1 MKKDDLQNFNPYLSN
16 KSDKELYAIRKKL
29 AKRLNQRMR
38 RLESAGI
45 DYGAI
50 KFYKQDVARYY
61 PGNKGFKETLGKT
74 KGISVK
80 HEISLLQN
88 LLNLPT
94 STLPGIKKIRKKAM
108 ATFEDRYNVKFK
120 NVQQYEDFIT
130 SSTWKKLE
138 ELYGSATALDIIA
151 KSQKSVSQIKKDVES
166 FMAKTDRYTSSDIA
180 KQLGFKSLPDALK
193 QAKSNRKQVTHGNS
207 RLSSH

>member
-1 MKKDDLQNFNPYLSN
+1 MKNDDLQNFNPYLSN

-50 KFYKQDVARYY
+50 KIFKHDVARYY
-61 PGNKGFKETLGKT
+61 PGNKGFKESLGKT
-74 KGISVK
+74 KGVSVK

-108 ATFEDRYNVKFK
+108 GTFEDRYNVKFK
-120 NVQQYEDFIT
+120 NVQQYEDFIA
-130 SSTWKKLE
+130 SSTWKKLD

-151 KSQKSVSQIKKDVES
+151 KSQKSVSQIQKDVES
-166 FMAKTDRYTSSDIA
+166 FIAKSDRYTSSDIA

-193 QAKSNRKQVTHGNS
+193 QAKSNRK
-207 RLSSH
+207 

>member
-1 MKKDDLQNFNPYLSN
+1 MKNDDLQKFNPYLSN

-38 RLESAGI
+38 RLEAAGI

-50 KFYKQDVARYY
+50 KIYKQDVARYY
-61 PGNKGFKETLGKT
+61 PGNKGFKESLGKT
-74 KGISVK
+74 KGLSVK

-94 STLPGIKKIRKKAM
+94 STLPGIKKIRKRAM
-108 ATFEDRYNVKFK
+108 GTFEDRYNVKFK
-120 NVQQYEDFIT
+120 NVQQYEDFIA

-138 ELYGSATALDIIA
+138 ELYGSGTALDIIA
-151 KSQKSVSQIKKDVES
+151 KSQKTVSEIQKDVED
-166 FMAKTDRYTSSDIA
+166 FIAKTDRYTSSDIA

-193 QAKSNRKQVTHGNS
+193 QAKSNRK
-207 RLSSH
+207 

>member
-1 MKKDDLQNFNPYLSN
+1 MNNDDLQKFNPYLSN

-38 RLESAGI
+38 RLEAAGI

-50 KFYKQDVARYY
+50 KIYKQDVARYY
-61 PGNKGFKETLGKT
+61 TGNKGFKESLGKT

-80 HEISLLQN
+80 HEISLIQN

-108 ATFEDRYNVKFK
+108 GTFEDRYNVKFK
-120 NVQQYEDFIT
+120 NVQQYEDFIA

-138 ELYGSATALDIIA
+138 ELYGSGTALDIIA
-151 KSQKSVSQIKKDVES
+151 KSQKTVSEIQKDVEG
-166 FMAKTDRYTSSDIA
+166 FIAKTDRYTSADIA

-193 QAKSNRKQVTHGNS
+193 QAKSNRK
-207 RLSSH
+207 

>member
-1 MKKDDLQNFNPYLSN
+1 MKNDDLQKFNPYLSN

-38 RLESAGI
+38 RIESKEI

-50 KFYKQDVARYY
+50 KIYKQDVARYY
-61 PGNKGFKETLGKT
+61 PGNKGFKESLGKT
-74 KGISVK
+74 RGISVK

-94 STLPGIKKIRKKAM
+94 STFSGIKKIRKKAM
-108 ATFEDRYNVKFK
+108 VTFEERYNVKFK
-120 NVQQYEDFIT
+120 NVQQYEDFIS
-130 SSTWKKLE
+130 SSTWKKLD

-151 KSQKSVSQIKKDVES
+151 KSQKSVSEIQKDVES
-166 FMAKTDRYTSSDIA
+166 FIAKTDRYTSSDIA

-193 QAKSNRKQVTHGNS
+193 QAKSNRK
-207 RLSSH
+207 

>member
-1 MKKDDLQNFNPYLSN
+1 MKYDELQKFNPYLSS

-50 KFYKQDVARYY
+50 KMYREEIARYY
-61 PGNKGFKETLGKT
+61 AGNKGFKESLGKT

-80 HEISLLQN
+80 HEISLIQN
-88 LLNLPT
+88 LLNRPT
-94 STLPGIKKIRKKAM
+94 STIQGIRNIHKKAQHK
-108 ATFEDRYNVKFK
+108 FEELYHVKFK
-120 NVQQYEDFIT
+120 NVSQYEDFID
-130 SSTWKKLE
+130 SKTWEKMEYLF
-138 ELYGSATALDIIA
+138 GSGTTLDLIA
-151 KSQKSVSQIKKDVES
+151 VSKKSVEQIRKSVEDYI
-166 FMAKTDRYTSSDIA
+166 AKTDKYTSSDIA

-193 QAKSNRKQVTHGNS
+193 QAKSNRK
-207 RLSSH
+207 

>member
-1 MKKDDLQNFNPYLSN
+1 MKNDDLQKFNPYLSK

-50 KFYKQDVARYY
+50 KIYKQDVARYY
-61 PGNKGFKETLGKT
+61 TGNKGFKESLGKT

-108 ATFEDRYNVKFK
+108 ATFYERYNVKFK
-120 NVQQYEDFIT
+120 NVEEYENFIA
-130 SSTWKKLE
+130 SNVWKKLD
-138 ELYGSATALDIIA
+138 ELYGSGTALDIIA
-151 KSQKSVSQIKKDVES
+151 SSPKSVSEIQKDVEA
-166 FMAKTDRYTSSDIA
+166 FIAKTDRYTSSDIA

-193 QAKSNRKQVTHGNS
+193 QAKSNRK
-207 RLSSH
+207 

>member
-1 MKKDDLQNFNPYLSN
+1 MKNDDLQKFNPYLSN

-38 RLESAGI
+38 RIEAAGI

-50 KFYKQDVARYY
+50 KIYKQDVARYY
-61 PGNKGFKETLGKT
+61 TGNKGFKESLGKT

-108 ATFEDRYNVKFK
+108 GTFEDRYNVKFK
-120 NVQQYEDFIT
+120 NVQQYEDFIA
-130 SSTWKKLE
+130 SSTWEKLD

-151 KSQKSVSQIKKDVES
+151 KSQKSVSQIQKDVES
-166 FMAKTDRYTSSDIA
+166 FIAKTDRYTSSDIA

-193 QAKSNRKQVTHGNS
+193 QAKSNRK
-207 RLSSH
+207 

>member
-1 MKKDDLQNFNPYLSN
+1 MKYDDLQKFNPYLSN

-50 KFYKQDVARYY
+50 KIYKQDVARYY
-61 PGNKGFKETLGKT
+61 SGNKGFKESLGKT

-108 ATFEDRYNVKFK
+108 GTFEDRYNVKFK
-120 NVQQYEDFIT
+120 NVQQYEDFIA
-130 SSTWKKLE
+130 SSTWKKLD

-151 KSQKSVSQIKKDVES
+151 VSQKSVEQIQKDVES
-166 FMAKTDRYTSSDIA
+166 FIAKTDRYTSSDIA

-193 QAKSNRKQVTHGNS
+193 HAKSNRK
-207 RLSSH
+207 

>member
-1 MKKDDLQNFNPYLSN
+1 MKNDDLQKFNPYLSA
-16 KSDKELYAIRKKL
+16 KSDKELYTIRKKL

-50 KFYKQDVARYY
+50 KIYKQDVARYY
-61 PGNKGFKETLGKT
+61 PGNKGFKESLGKT

-94 STLPGIKKIRKKAM
+94 STLPGIKKIHKKAM
-108 ATFEDRYNVKFK
+108 GTFETRYGVKFK
-120 NVQQYEDFIT
+120 NVQQYEDFIA
-130 SSTWKKLE
+130 SKTWEKME
-138 ELYGSATALDIIA
+138 DLYGSGTALDLVA
-151 KSQKSVSQIKKDVES
+151 VSNKSVEEVRKAVES
-166 FMAKTDRYTSSDIA
+166 FIAKTDKYTSADIA
-180 KQLGFKSLPDALK
+180 KQLGFKSLADALK
-193 QAKSNRKQVTHGNS
+193 HAKTNRQE
-207 RLSSH
+207 

>member
-1 MKKDDLQNFNPYLSN
+1 MTDMKNDDLQKFNPYLSN

-50 KFYKQDVARYY
+50 KKYKQDVARYY
-61 PGNKGFKETLGKT
+61 PGNKGFKESLGKT

-94 STLPGIKKIRKKAM
+94 STLPGINKIRKKAM
-108 ATFEDRYNVKFK
+108 ATFDERYNVKFK
-120 NVQQYEDFIT
+120 NVQEYEDFIT
-130 SSTWKKLE
+130 SNVWKKLD
-138 ELYGSATALDIIA
+138 ELYGSGTALDIIA
-151 KSQKSVSQIKKDVES
+151 ASPKSVSEIQKEVEA
-166 FMAKTDRYTSSDIA
+166 FIAKTDRYTAFDIA

-193 QAKSNRKQVTHGNS
+193 RAKSNRK
-207 RLSSH
+207 

>member
-1 MKKDDLQNFNPYLSN
+1 MKYDELQKFNPYLSS

-50 KFYKQDVARYY
+50 KIYKQDVARYY
-61 PGNKGFKETLGKT
+61 PGNKGFKESLGKT

-108 ATFEDRYNVKFK
+108 GTFEEKYGVKFK

-130 SSTWKKLE
+130 SSTWKKLD
-138 ELYGSATALDIIA
+138 ELYGSGTALDIIA
-151 KSQKSVSQIKKDVES
+151 KSQKTVSEIQKEVED
-166 FMAKTDRYTSSDIA
+166 FIAKTDRYTSSDIA

-193 QAKSNRKQVTHGNS
+193 HAKSNRK
-207 RLSSH
+207 

>member
-1 MKKDDLQNFNPYLSN
+1 MKYDELQKFNPYLSN

-38 RLESAGI
+38 RLEVAGI

-50 KFYKQDVARYY
+50 KIYKQDVARYY
-61 PGNKGFKETLGKT
+61 PGNKGFKESLGKT

-108 ATFEDRYNVKFK
+108 GTFEDRYNVKFK
-120 NVQQYEDFIT
+120 NVQQYEDFIA

-138 ELYGSATALDIIA
+138 ELYGSGTALDIIA
-151 KSQKSVSQIKKDVES
+151 KSQKTVSEIQKDVED
-166 FMAKTDRYTSSDIA
+166 FIAKTDRYTSSDIA
-180 KQLGFKSLPDALK
+180 KQLGFKSLSDALK
-193 QAKSNRKQVTHGNS
+193 QAKSNRK
-207 RLSSH
+207 

>member
-1 MKKDDLQNFNPYLSN
+1 MKNDELQNFNPYLSN

-50 KFYKQDVARYY
+50 KIYKQDVARYY
-61 PGNKGFKETLGKT
+61 PGNKGFKESLGKT

-94 STLPGIKKIRKKAM
+94 STLPGINKIRKKAM
-108 ATFEDRYNVKFK
+108 GTFEDRYNVKFK
-120 NVQQYEDFIT
+120 NVQQYEDFIA
-130 SSTWKKLE
+130 SSTWKKLD

-151 KSQKSVSQIKKDVES
+151 KSQKSVSQIQKDVES
-166 FMAKTDRYTSSDIA
+166 FIAKSDRYTSSDIA

-193 QAKSNRKQVTHGNS
+193 QARSNRK
-207 RLSSH
+207 

>member
-1 MKKDDLQNFNPYLSN
+1 MKNDDLQKFNPYLSS

-38 RLESAGI
+38 RLEVAGI

-50 KFYKQDVARYY
+50 KIYKQDVARYY
-61 PGNKGFKETLGKT
+61 PGNKGIKESLGKT

-108 ATFEDRYNVKFK
+108 ATFEERYNVKFK
-120 NVQQYEDFIT
+120 NVQEYEDFIA

-138 ELYGSATALDIIA
+138 ELYGSGTALDIIA
-151 KSQKSVSQIKKDVES
+151 KSQKSVSQIQKDVES
-166 FMAKTDRYTSSDIA
+166 FIAKTDQYTSSDIA

-193 QAKSNRKQVTHGNS
+193 QAKSNRK
-207 RLSSH
+207 

>member
-1 MKKDDLQNFNPYLSN
+1 MKNDDLQKFNPYLSN

-50 KFYKQDVARYY
+50 KMYREELARYY
-61 PGNKGFKETLGKT
+61 AGNKGFKESLGKT

-80 HEISLLQN
+80 HEISLIQN
-88 LLNLPT
+88 LLNRPT
-94 STLPGIKKIRKKAM
+94 STLQGIRNIHRKAQHK
-108 ATFEDRYNVKFK
+108 FEEIYHVKFK
-120 NVQQYEDFIT
+120 NVSQYEDFIE
-130 SSTWKKLE
+130 SKTWEKMEDLF
-138 ELYGSATALDIIA
+138 GSGTTLDLIA
-151 KSQKSVSQIKKDVES
+151 VSQKSVEQIRKSVED
-166 FMAKTDRYTSSDIA
+166 FIAKTDKYTSSDIA

-193 QAKSNRKQVTHGNS
+193 HVKSNRK
-207 RLSSH
+207 

>member
-1 MKKDDLQNFNPYLSN
+1 MKNDDLQKFNPYLSN

-38 RLESAGI
+38 RLEAVGI

-50 KFYKQDVARYY
+50 KIYKQDVARYY
-61 PGNKGFKETLGKT
+61 PGNKGFKESLGKT

-108 ATFEDRYNVKFK
+108 GTFEDRYNVKFK
-120 NVQQYEDFIT
+120 NVQQYEDFIA
-130 SSTWKKLE
+130 SSTWKKLD

-151 KSQKSVSQIKKDVES
+151 KSQKTVSEIQKDVEEFIS
-166 FMAKTDRYTSSDIA
+166 KTDRYTSSDIA
-180 KQLGFKSLPDALK
+180 KELGFKSLPDALK
-193 QAKSNRKQVTHGNS
+193 QAKSNRK
-207 RLSSH
+207 

>member
-1 MKKDDLQNFNPYLSN
+1 MTDMKNDDLQKFNPYLSN

-38 RLESAGI
+38 RLEAAGI

-50 KFYKQDVARYY
+50 KIYKQDVARYY
-61 PGNKGFKETLGKT
+61 PGNKGFKESLGKT
-74 KGISVK
+74 KGLSVK

-108 ATFEDRYNVKFK
+108 GTFEDRYNVKFK

-138 ELYGSATALDIIA
+138 ELYGSGTALDIIA
-151 KSQKSVSQIKKDVES
+151 KSQKTVSEIQKDVED
-166 FMAKTDRYTSSDIA
+166 FIAKTDRYTSSDIA

-193 QAKSNRKQVTHGNS
+193 QAKSNRK
-207 RLSSH
+207 

>member
-1 MKKDDLQNFNPYLSN
+1 MKNDDLQKFNPYLSN

-50 KFYKQDVARYY
+50 KMYKQDVARYY
-61 PGNKGFKETLGKT
+61 PGNKGFKESLGKT
-74 KGISVK
+74 KGITVK

-94 STLPGIKKIRKKAM
+94 STLPGIKNIRKKAM
-108 ATFEDRYNVKFK
+108 SAFESKYGVKFK
-120 NVQQYEDFIT
+120 NVQEYEDFI
-130 SSTWKKLE
+130 SSETWKKLE
-138 ELYGSATALDIIA
+138 ELYGSGTALDLIA
-151 KSQKSVSQIKKDVES
+151 KSQKSISQIQKDVES
-166 FMAKTDRYTSSDIA
+166 FIAKTDRYTSSCIA

-193 QAKSNRKQVTHGNS
+193 HAKSNRK
-207 RLSSH
+207 

>member
-1 MKKDDLQNFNPYLSN
+1 MKNDDLQKFNPYLSN

-29 AKRLNQRMR
+29 AKRLNQRIR
-38 RLESAGI
+38 RLESRGI

-50 KFYKQDVARYY
+50 KIYKQDVARYY
-61 PGNKGFKETLGKT
+61 TGNKGFKESLGKT
-74 KGISVK
+74 RGISVK

-94 STLPGIKKIRKKAM
+94 STFSGIKKIRKKAM
-108 ATFEDRYNVKFK
+108 GTFENRYNVKFK
-120 NVQQYEDFIT
+120 NVQQYEDFIA
-130 SSTWKKLE
+130 SSAWKKLD

-151 KSQKSVSQIKKDVES
+151 KSQKSVSEIQKDVES
-166 FMAKTDRYTSSDIA
+166 FIAKTDRYTSSDIA

-193 QAKSNRKQVTHGNS
+193 QAKSNRK
-207 RLSSH
+207 

>member
-1 MKKDDLQNFNPYLSN
+1 MKNVDLQKFNPYLTS

-50 KFYKQDVARYY
+50 KIYKQDVARYY
-61 PGNKGFKETLGKT
+61 PGNKGFKESLGKT

-108 ATFEDRYNVKFK
+108 GTFEDRYNVKFK
-120 NVQQYEDFIT
+120 NVQEYEDFIA
-130 SSTWKKLE
+130 SSAWEKLD
-138 ELYGSATALDIIA
+138 ELYGSATALDIVA
-151 KSQKSVSQIKKDVES
+151 KSQKSVSEIQKEVES
-166 FMAKTDRYTSSDIA
+166 FIAKTDRYTSSDIA

-193 QAKSNRKQVTHGNS
+193 KAKSNRME
-207 RLSSH
+207 